1 MSQQPPAPASRPEAG
16 VPLRP
21 DPLSRLARALGEWM
35 APLFLVAVVI
45 SVYEVVLRYAFNAPT
60 LWVHETTVLLSA
72 ACFLVSGLYTLERGE
87 HIRITVISERLPAWA
102 QAAAD
107 WLGFFLALLFLG
119 GLAWGGA
126 KAGWEALSNW
136 QTTATALDSPTPAIL
151 RPLIVVVSALMVL
164 LLLVQRRRPRT

>member
-1 MSQQPPAPASRPEAG
+1 MQAPASPPEAG
-16 VPLRP
+16 APIRH
-21 DPLSRLARALGEWM
+21 DPLSRLARGLGEWM
-35 APLFLVAVVI
+35 APLFLVAVLI
-45 SVYEVVLRYAFNAPT
+45 SVYEVVLRYLFNAPT

-87 HIRITVISERLPAWA
+87 HIRITVLSDRLPRPLRV
-102 QAAAD
+102 AAD
-107 WLGFFLALLFLG
+107 WLGFLLAVIFLG
-119 GLAWGGA
+119 GLAWGGW

-164 LLLVQRRRPRT
+164 LLLVQRRPPRGS